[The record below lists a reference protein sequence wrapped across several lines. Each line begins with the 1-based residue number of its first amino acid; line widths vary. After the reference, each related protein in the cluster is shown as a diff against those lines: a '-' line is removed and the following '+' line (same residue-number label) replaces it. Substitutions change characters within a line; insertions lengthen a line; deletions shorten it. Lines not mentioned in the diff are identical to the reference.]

1 MYCTDFLRS
10 PVHPRRSCEVDGS
23 REGTERRSQSED
35 TDPRFSAAQAFRIIT
50 CGHRYG
56 IETGVVQ
63 MVRSPDAKFY
73 QNVHPDS
80 HSPTRLTD
88 GCLRRS
94 INALLQLTLVLYTVE
109 MAA

>member
-1 MYCTDFLRS
+1 
-10 PVHPRRSCEVDGS
+10 
-23 REGTERRSQSED
+23 
-35 TDPRFSAAQAFRIIT
+35 
-50 CGHRYG
+50 
-56 IETGVVQ
+56 